1 MCQIY
6 LLDRAVDSQV
16 IFSKTMIDRNISIY
30 FLFLCRETILTSLLF
45 LRSFF
50 VKKAPMIL
58 IFGKSTINKY
68 KYFVRKD
75 KILTLGAMKNVK
87 VISAVSCS
95 FFYLQGLIVYLIPIF
110 KMENIELFPSVQ
122 ACLHG
127 ELGSVSAMSGDVQNT
142 KHFKIIMWEAKI
154 VPLLMLIW
162 ALCNMLRVQ
171 RFKHSNNS
179 DNWRFRYRQNF
190 VTFTQIYWCHSLIL
204 SLHLV
209 LDTLETL
216 YTHTL
221 LGSGV
226 RINLWLLMKAMMVLV
241 ENIFVPGYFF
251 YSSWYY
257 FPDLWS
263 DRNTFFFRE
272 RKNERFKLVG
282 QIVGP
287 RENIRLHRMGNKYYD
302 KY

>member
-1 MCQIY
+1 M
-6 LLDRAVDSQV
+6 
-16 IFSKTMIDRNISIY
+16 
-30 FLFLCRETILTSLLF
+30 
-45 LRSFF
+45 
-50 VKKAPMIL
+50 
-58 IFGKSTINKY
+58 
-68 KYFVRKD
+68 
-75 KILTLGAMKNVK
+75 
-87 VISAVSCS
+87 SCL

-110 KMENIELFPSVQ
+110 KMENIDLFPPVQ
-122 ACLHG
+122 ACLLG
-127 ELGSVSAMSGDVQNT
+127 ELSSMSPMTGDRQNT
-142 KHFKIIMWEAKI
+142 KHFKIITWEARI

-209 LDTLETL
+209 LDTLEML
-216 YTHTL
+216 YTHTIL
-221 LGSGV
+221 ESGV

-272 RKNERFKLVG
+272 KKNERFKLVG

-287 RENIRLHRMGNKYYD
+287 RENIRLHRMGNEYYD
-302 KY
+302 NYYK